1 MAALSPAEVQV
12 HLKSLPAWQADSGM
26 LVRTFQFAHF
36 LAAMRFVN
44 QVAQAAETAA
54 HHPDID
60 IRYNRVRLALVTHD
74 AGGLT
79 EKDFALAA
87 EADKLAIESFISG

>member
-1 MAALSPAEVQV
+1 MPPLSTQQANDLLATLPGWQIAAGE
-12 HLKSLPAWQADSGM
+12 
-26 LVRTFQFAHF
+26 LVRTFQFEDF

-44 QVAQAAETAA
+44 RVAELAEEAG

-79 EKDFALAA
+79 SRDFDLAGR
-87 EADKLAIESFISG
+87 ADKAI

>member
-1 MAALSPAEVQV
+1 MPALSKEQADSR
-12 HLKSLPAWQADSGM
+12 LKSLPDWEISAGE
-26 LVRTFQFAHF
+26 LVRTYKFEDFR
-36 LAAMRFVN
+36 AAMRFVN
-44 QVAQAAETAA
+44 QVADLAEEAA

-79 EKDFALAA
+79 AKDFDLAA
-87 EADKLAIESFISG
+87 GADKRL